1 MSPQELVKNWPVAV
15 LALLIGGGGGFG
27 GSMVFANS
35 SPTRTE
41 VKMMI
46 EDNPKIIVLQ
56 KDMEHLI
63 EKQANATKENK
74 EDHKAIM
81 DLLEDIRSSR

>member
-63 EKQANATKENK
+63 EKQANAAKENK